1 MKILKIALD
10 TDEVTSLISELT
22 KRFTTEDKRQIIEG
36 ELNESISWESQLE
49 LYTEYFEF
57 DENHQT
63 GIKNRSV
70 VKFRLTFFD
79 DGDECKCTNAD
90 EIYEKVIKYYEI

>member
-1 MKILKIALD
+1 MKILKISLD
-10 TDEVTSLISELT
+10 TDEVTTLVSELT
-22 KRFTTEDKRQIIEG
+22 NRFTSEDNRQTIEG
-36 ELNESISWESQLE
+36 ELTELISWESQLE

-79 DGDECKCTNAD
+79 DGDECECTNAD
-90 EIYEKVIKYYEI
+90 DIHEKVIKYYEI